1 MNNTTKISSNTSLFD
16 LNLKEVIKYWDLC
29 MLFVRRDFV
38 SQYKQTIL
46 GPLWFFI
53 QPIFTAYTFVLVL
66 SNMGGLG
73 TDGLPPLLFYIAGLT
88 FWGYFRDCFTK
99 TANTFSTNAGIFGKV
114 YFPRVI
120 SPLSVIISQLIKLG
134 IQFLLLV
141 VFILYFHFS
150 DDYAYAFHFQIELLM
165 LPVLIIIMALLS
177 LSFGMLISSLTTKYR
192 DLQQLM
198 GFGVQLLMY
207 VSAVIISTSEAKLN
221 MPKFAVII
229 EYNPIAQL
237 IEAFK
242 VSVLGVGEI
251 NWNGIAFSA
260 IFTIV
265 LFFISLVLFNKTEK
279 NFMDTV

>member
-1 MNNTTKISSNTSLFD
+1 
-16 LNLKEVIKYWDLC
+16 

-38 SQYKQTIL
+38 AQYKQTIL

-88 FWGYFRDCFTK
+88 FWTYFKDCFNA
-99 TANTFSTNAGIFGKV
+99 TANTFTANAGIFGKV
-114 YFPRVI
+114 YFPRLI
-120 SPLSVIISQLIKLG
+120 TPLSVVISQLIKLG
-134 IQFLLLV
+134 IQFLLLI

-150 DDYAYAFHFQIELLM
+150 DDYTYTFHFQMEILM
-165 LPVLIIIMALLS
+165 LPVLILIMAILS
-177 LSFGMLISSLTTKYR
+177 LAFGMFISSLTTKYR
-192 DLQQLM
+192 DMQQLM

-221 MPKFAVII
+221 MPQYASII

-242 VSVLGVGEI
+242 VSVLGVGEM
-251 NWNGIAFSA
+251 NWSGIAFSA
-260 IFTIV
+260 LFTIV